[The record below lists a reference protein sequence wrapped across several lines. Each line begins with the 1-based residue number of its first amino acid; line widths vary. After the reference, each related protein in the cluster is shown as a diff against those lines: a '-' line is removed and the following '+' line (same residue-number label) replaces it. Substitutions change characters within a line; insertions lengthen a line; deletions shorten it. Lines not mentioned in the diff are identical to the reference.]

1 MAEAKVHTK
10 SAKSAAEAVRV
21 ARTQAEHATRLVVRV
36 NTMWPPRFERHDL
49 SVEWLRAVH
58 GRDTSAR
65 QRVQRIEG
73 IRSRVTWTRVVGVLH
88 LLQSG
93 RQPAY

>member
-10 SAKSAAEAVRV
+10 SGKSAAEAVRF
-21 ARTQAEHATRLVVRV
+21 ARTEAKHATRLVMRV
-36 NTMWPPRFERHDL
+36 DTVGAPRFERHHF
-49 SVEWLRAVH
+49 SVERLRAVH

-65 QRVQRIEG
+65 QCVQRIEG
-73 IRSRVTWTRVVGVLH
+73 IRARVTRTRVVGVLH
-88 LLQSG
+88 LLHSG